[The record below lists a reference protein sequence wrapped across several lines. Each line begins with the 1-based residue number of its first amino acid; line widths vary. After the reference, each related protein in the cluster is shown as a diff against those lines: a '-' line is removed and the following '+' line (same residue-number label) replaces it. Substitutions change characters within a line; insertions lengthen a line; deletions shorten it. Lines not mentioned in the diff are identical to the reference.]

1 MRDKEITNE
10 TEILPVEFNFDEDYL
25 NYRHDSENQE
35 LKDKISSEWD
45 SIVSGVQQKEA
56 EPIIEEGKPVTG
68 DEVPERSIA
77 ADIGL
82 GVMQAPRRIA
92 RGAAQALQETI
103 DITDDLGQALN
114 KIVDLGTIQLT
125 DKDGKFDLDFISQ
138 EERERRGLKTVQV
151 PILDKPKI
159 ETNTGQIIET
169 VSQFLTGFLGAGKVL
184 KAGGVLQGTGKG
196 AKFAKGV
203 AQGALG
209 DVLAFDEQEQRL
221 SNVIESVPV
230 LQNPITEFLQ
240 AETDDGFAEGKLKQ
254 AIEGAGFGALT
265 DGLVAGFKGFKAM
278 REASKAGADE
288 KAIVP
293 ELLEEAA
300 GVELGAKQFNF
311 LGNAESDDLILK
323 PSKTFKTSKQEDEF
337 LRKATPEEIEKA
349 AKRPPQTVDEIE
361 INFARINGDEDIK
374 QLMQSMANE
383 PALKGAVQAAR
394 RGKVSNKVTLKNA
407 QDIDG
412 FETLVNRR
420 TGDALNAEQIT
431 AARIIYYKTTDK
443 LLKAARRAAQSEAS
457 SVDQFNFRRMIAI
470 HNSVQKQVLGARAEA
485 GRALQAWSIPIGGSG
500 AENARALGQLLDEF
514 GGIEA
519 SQSIAKRLA
528 AMGDNITTNQIN
540 KITQKSAYA
549 RTIDAM
555 AEAWTLG
562 LLTNPHTHQVNMISN
577 MVTIT
582 GLGMQRF
589 IAALQKD
596 SPIRFR
602 EGVEFFHGLMLSQK
616 EAIKNSTQAFKTG
629 QTGFGTGKI
638 ELPRI
643 RATSK
648 ETLDFHGTTGKAFA
662 YGMDYYGRM
671 VGVVGKGLAAGDEY
685 AKTISYNAQVRA
697 LATRDGVSKGLSGDK
712 LKNHIANLSN
722 EPNAVMKADALD
734 FANYSTFTRE
744 LGTTGKAMQT
754 IIARNSELRFIV
766 PFIKTPTNIFKFTYE
781 HTPLAFLSSNVRKE
795 LEAGGAREALALS
808 KIGFGTSLMMISAD
822 WAQNG
827 IITGAA
833 PSDAKTRAA
842 LYSTGWRPYSIK
854 LGDGYYS
861 YSRFEPLATLL
872 GLSADMNQI
881 ISNYEAWDIAEQ
893 EKAEELVTAAAIAF
907 SNQVIGKTFLQGF
920 ADTAEVFSDPKRY
933 MAPYLRRYASSLVP
947 AGIAAIE
954 RAVDP
959 ELEYVFNLT
968 DAFKSRIPAF
978 SESVPKRR
986 NIWGEVISRREP
998 STDIFQESENAI
1010 AAFFNPVYFSKEV
1023 NDPINTWLLE
1033 NGMPIGMPNKL
1044 QSFNGVRIDLREH
1057 PEIYER
1063 LVELRGTVQPIAFRG
1078 STFKEA
1084 ITDLV
1089 SQNSVKSIKFF
1100 STFSDFE
1107 EQKAIISQIAT
1118 DYTIEAKK
1126 QLLEEYPVL
1135 EQIISENTQ
1144 RKSVQPLELRRFEQ

>member
-10 TEILPVEFNFDEDYL
+10 TEALPVEFNFDEDYL
-25 NYRHDSENQE
+25 NYRQDSENQE

-45 SIVSGVQQKEA
+45 SIFAGGQQKEA
-56 EPIIEEGKPVTG
+56 EPIIEDGKPVTG

-92 RGAAQALQETI
+92 RGATQALQETI
-103 DITDDLGQALN
+103 DIADDLGQALN
-114 KIVDLGTIQLT
+114 KVVDLGTIQLT
-125 DKDGKFDLDFISQ
+125 DKEGKFDLDFISQ
-138 EERERRGLKTVQV
+138 EERERRGLKTVQI

-159 ETNTGQIIET
+159 DTNTGQIIET

-184 KAGGVLQGTGKG
+184 KAGGILQGAGKG
-196 AKFAKGV
+196 TKFAKGV

-230 LQNPITEFLQ
+230 LQNPVTEFLQ
-240 AETDDGFAEGKLKQ
+240 AETNDGFAEGKLKQ
-254 AIEGAGFGALT
+254 AVEGAGFGALT

-278 REASKAGADE
+278 RAASKAGAEE
-288 KAIVP
+288 KAIIPAQV
-293 ELLEEAA
+293 EEAA
-300 GVELGAKQFNF
+300 GVELGAKQFDF
-311 LGNAESDDLILK
+311 LGNAETEDLIFK
-323 PSKTFKTSKQEDEF
+323 PVKKTTAQEEEF
-337 LRKATPEEIEKA
+337 LKTATPEQIKEA
-349 AKRPPQTVDEIE
+349 AKRPPQTFDDIE
-361 INFARINGDEDIK
+361 INFARIEGDEDIK
-374 QLMQSMANE
+374 RLMQSMANE

-394 RGKVSNKVTLKNA
+394 RGKVSNKITLKNA
-407 QDIDG
+407 QNIDG
-412 FETLVNRR
+412 FESLVNRR
-420 TGDALNAEQIT
+420 VGEAFNAEQIT
-431 AARIIYYKTTDK
+431 AARIVYYKTNDK
-443 LLKAARRAAQSEAS
+443 LLEAAKIASRPEAS
-457 SVDQFNFRRMIAI
+457 AIDQFNFRKMIEI
-470 HNSVQKQVLGARAEA
+470 HHNVQKEVLGARAEA

-514 GGIEA
+514 GGVEA
-519 SQSIAKRLA
+519 SQNLAKRITAL
-528 AMGDNITTNQIN
+528 GDNITTNQIN
-540 KITQKSAYA
+540 KITQKSVYA
-549 RTIDAM
+549 RTVDAM

-596 SPIRFR
+596 SPISFR
-602 EGVEFFHGLMLSQK
+602 EGVEFFHGLMLAQK

-671 VGVVGKGLAAGDEY
+671 VGIVGKGLAAGDEY

-744 LGTTGKAMQT
+744 LGTTGKAMQR
-754 IIARNSELRFIV
+754 IIARNSELRFVV

-781 HTPLAFLSSNVRKE
+781 HTPLAYLSSNVRKE
-795 LEAGGAREALALS
+795 LEAGGARKALALS

-827 IITGAA
+827 LITGAA
-833 PSDAKTRAA
+833 PSDPKMRAA
-842 LYSTGWRPYSIK
+842 LYATGWRPYSRKI
-854 LGDGYYS
+854 GDGYYS

-872 GLSADMNQI
+872 GLSTDINQI
-881 ISNYEAWDIAEQ
+881 LSNYEAWDIAEQ

-947 AGIAAIE
+947 AGVAAIE

-968 DAFKSRIPAF
+968 DAFKSRIPGL

-1010 AAFFNPVYFSKEV
+1010 AAFLNPIYFSKEV
-1023 NDPINTWLLE
+1023 DDPVNKWMLE

-1044 QSFNGVRIDLREH
+1044 QSFDGVRIDLREH

-1063 LVELRGTVQPIAFRG
+1063 LVELRGTVQPIAFMG

-1089 SQNSVKSIKFF
+1089 SENSVKSIKFF

-1144 RKSVQPLELRRFEQ
+1144 RKSVQPLEIRSVEQ